1 MYRACTIFASAV
13 LAAVLPSLPIR
24 AETQETLKAVSI
36 NRLEQRLALI
46 DAELNDLASF
56 SMRSG
61 IGSVGFRSDFHEDS
75 HHTEWIE
82 IDLGEE
88 TPIDQIV
95 LVPVIW
101 RDTKTGFRAD
111 GFPLAFR
118 LVAGNRGDTDGAVI
132 ASFGPEDGL
141 LPRVAPLAVS
151 IPEIVATWIRLE
163 ASVLSPR
170 AWDGKYILQMDEIL
184 VFSGQENIALN
195 KPVRVSSDD
204 VQIPGPRRKQ
214 NLVDGFV
221 PYLMDAAHGEQ
232 SIAFLGES
240 GLGAHPTMI
249 VDLGSIHELN
259 RIHFHA
265 IELGDTV
272 PQASPLGL
280 SLPSQLIFEGAIKPD
295 FSDAVRLIEYRRET
309 IYDTG
314 PIIMRRFPESAC
326 RYIRLIA
333 SEPYIV
339 ERNGTKKSL
348 LGFAEIEL
356 FSKGSNVAMGKA
368 ITSNLKPVSTIRSLS
383 ALTDGSNLYG
393 QILPIRDWLNEL
405 ALRHDLETERPVV
418 LAELNKRY
426 ARQKTYLSLLG
437 WLAALL
443 AAGIVFTI
451 LIFRNLSMRQVAK
464 IKEQLAA
471 DLHDE
476 LGADLHTIR
485 LLSDMAEEARNSPE
499 ELTSLHQRIRR
510 VTEQSGGAVRHCT
523 NMIEADGLLTSM
535 PHAIRRASRRIMA
548 NLKNDISIEGE
559 EYLEKLNPR
568 TRFDLILF
576 YNECLVN
583 ISRHSGASQFST
595 QLKADAKEVILS
607 VGDNGRGLSKSKV
620 NGVPKSLKRRARYL
634 RAKVS
639 VESPATGG
647 TRIRLKFSTPRK
659 WRTHEK

>member
-1 MYRACTIFASAV
+1 MYRSRAIFLSAI

-24 AETQETLKAVSI
+24 AESEENRNAKTTD
-36 NRLEQRLALI
+36 RLEERLAFI
-46 DAELNDLASF
+46 DSELNDLAHF

-61 IGSVGFRSDFHEDS
+61 IGSVGFRSDFHEDG

-82 IDLGEE
+82 IELGEE
-88 TPIDQIV
+88 RPIDQIV

-111 GFPLAFR
+111 GFPLEFR
-118 LVAGNRGDTDGAVI
+118 LVAGNSEDATGSEI
-132 ASFGPEDGL
+132 ASFRPEDSV
-141 LPRVAPLAVS
+141 LPRIAPLVVS
-151 IPEIVATWIRLE
+151 IPETAATWIRLE
-163 ASVLSPR
+163 ASALSPR
-170 AWDGKYILQMDEIL
+170 AWDGKYILQMDEVL

-195 KPVRVSSDD
+195 KPVRVSSNDTESD
-204 VQIPGPRRKQ
+204 TARRKQ
-214 NLVDGFV
+214 YLVDGFV

-240 GLGAHPTMI
+240 RLEDHPTMM

-259 RIHFHA
+259 RSHLHA

-280 SLPSQLIFEGAIKPD
+280 SLPRQLILEGSIEPD
-295 FSDAVRLIEYRRET
+295 FSDAVRLTEYLMET

-314 PIIMRRFPESAC
+314 PIIMRRFPERAC
-326 RYIRLIA
+326 RYIRLVV
-333 SEPYIV
+333 SEPYTL
-339 ERNGTKKSL
+339 ERSGIMKSL

-356 FSKGSNVAMGKA
+356 FSKGSNVAAGRLMTGNLEP
-368 ITSNLKPVSTIRSLS
+368 TSSTRSYS
-383 ALTDGSNLYG
+383 ALTDGFNLYG
-393 QILPIRDWLNEL
+393 QILPLRDWLNEL
-405 ALRHDLETERPVV
+405 ARRHDLETERPIV
-418 LAELNKRY
+418 LAELNNRY
-426 ARQKTYLSLLG
+426 ARQKTYLTLLG

-443 AAGIVFTI
+443 AAGIVFTV
-451 LIFRNLSMRQVAK
+451 LIFRFFSMRQVAG

-476 LGADLHTIR
+476 VGADLHTIR

-499 ELTSLHQRIRR
+499 ELTSLHRRIRR
-510 VTEQSGGAVRHCT
+510 VTEQSSAAVRHCA
-523 NMIEADGLLTSM
+523 NMLEADGLLPSI
-535 PHAIRRASRRIMA
+535 PSAIHRASRRIMA

-568 TRFDLILF
+568 TRFDLVLF

-595 QLKADAKEVILS
+595 ELKANAKEVFLS
-607 VGDNGRGLSKSKV
+607 VGDNGRGLSKNKA
-620 NGVPKSLKRRARYL
+620 NGVPKSLKRRARFL
-634 RAKVS
+634 RAKIS
-639 VESPATGG
+639 VESPSTGG
-647 TRIRLKFSTPRK
+647 TRIELKLSTR
-659 WRTHEK
+659 RN